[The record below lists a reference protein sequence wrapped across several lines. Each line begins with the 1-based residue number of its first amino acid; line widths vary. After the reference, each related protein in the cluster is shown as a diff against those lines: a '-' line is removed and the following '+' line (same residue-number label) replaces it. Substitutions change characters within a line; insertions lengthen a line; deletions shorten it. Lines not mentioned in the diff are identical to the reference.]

1 MRGALAIASREFA
14 GFFRQPMG
22 WVVIALYLAL
32 SGAVFALGSLQPGS
46 PATLRGFFA
55 VSTWLLLFVAPA
67 ASMRLLADEQRV
79 GTLEPLMTSPVSD
92 WAIVAGK
99 YLGAAGFLLA
109 MLAPTLVY
117 VGVLE
122 IFADPDYG
130 PIAAGYLGLVLVGA
144 LYLAVGL
151 LFSTLTDSQIV
162 AFLASLFFFLLLR
175 IATLQGAAYLG
186 DPWAQYLYPLSIDMR
201 MGDFAKG
208 VIDTSHIVF
217 FLVASV
223 WFLVLSGAMLTLRRW
238 R

>member
-1 MRGALAIASREFA
+1 MRATLAIASREFA

-22 WVVIALYLAL
+22 WVVIALFLAL

-46 PATLRGFFA
+46 PASLRGFFA
-55 VSTWLLLFVAPA
+55 VSTWLLMFVAPA

-92 WAIVAGK
+92 WAIVSGK

-130 PIAAGYLGLVLVGA
+130 PIGAGYLGLILLGG

-162 AFLASLFFFLLLR
+162 AFLASLFFFMLLR
-175 IATLQGAAYLG
+175 IATLQGASYLG
-186 DPWAQYLYPLSIDMR
+186 EPWASYLFPLSIDMR

-217 FLVASV
+217 FVGASV
-223 WFLVLSGAMLTLRRW
+223 WFVVLSGAMLTLRRW

>member
-1 MRGALAIASREFA
+1 MRGVLAIASREFA

-92 WAIVAGK
+92 WAIVVGK

-122 IFADPDYG
+122 VFADPDYG
-130 PIAAGYLGLVLVGA
+130 PIGAGYLGLVLVGA
-144 LYLAVGL
+144 LYLSVGL

-208 VIDTSHIVF
+208 VIDTSHVVF
-217 FLVASV
+217 FLVASA

>member
-1 MRGALAIASREFA
+1 MRGACAIATREFA

-22 WVVIALYLAL
+22 WVVVALFLAL
-32 SGAVFALGSLQPGS
+32 SGAVFALGSLQPGA
-46 PATLRGFFA
+46 PASLRGFFA
-55 VSTWLLLFVAPA
+55 VATWLLMFVAPA
-67 ASMRLLADEQRV
+67 ASMRLLADEHRV
-79 GTLEPLMTSPVSD
+79 GTIEPLMTSPVSD
-92 WAIVAGK
+92 WAIVTGK
-99 YLGAAGFLLA
+99 YAGAAGFLLA

-122 IFADPDYG
+122 VFADPDYG
-130 PIAAGYLGLVLVGA
+130 PIVAGYLGLILVGS

-175 IATLQGAAYLG
+175 LATLQGAAYLG
-186 DPWAQYLYPLSIDMR
+186 EPWAQYLYPLSIDMR

-217 FLVASV
+217 FLVASA
-223 WFLVLSGAMLTLRRW
+223 WFVVLSGAMLTLRRW